1 MFYLSACYKMI
12 SGRGNVRSNARSE
25 GMLCISDLLGKFRKL
40 QNLGK
45 ATASSVDAE
54 WGRGLVL
61 G

>member
-12 SGRGNVRSNARSE
+12 SGRGNIRSKARRE
-25 GMLCISDLLGKFRKL
+25 DMLCISGLLGKFRKL

-54 WGRGLVL
+54 RA
-61 G
+61 